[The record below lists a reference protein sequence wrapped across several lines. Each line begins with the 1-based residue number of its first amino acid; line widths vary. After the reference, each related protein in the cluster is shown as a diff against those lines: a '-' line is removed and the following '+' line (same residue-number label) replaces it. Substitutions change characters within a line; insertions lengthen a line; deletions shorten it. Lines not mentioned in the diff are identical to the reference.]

1 MFSGRN
7 SRSHSASSR
16 PEAPQSPHHNANE
29 QAQANPPL
37 DDFDIESSVGDID
50 TEEYR
55 FTQGHLLGAILLKL
69 AHDNTALARKCHMR
83 EMETNIHDLC
93 SDFQTSIQLEDN
105 ARIASA
111 IKANMEENERQLQRE
126 LNNHVL
132 HQEIEPP
139 SYFSPTPTWTS
150 PHKMADSL
158 KIFPSRNKFTG
169 SSKDSNMTIV
179 EFLSLVNTAQQQC
192 RLSESE
198 FKDAL
203 KQCTTGRAHILLL
216 EWISNGLDMSSIYHN
231 FTLHFDKRLTADE
244 ARIQINAYR
253 APRNSSFAEV
263 LSHIM
268 MLGSRISAV
277 MPDENSRKASYN
289 MEIINAL
296 IRCLPTTSSTLV
308 RNTNSQLSA
317 RLGRSCEA
325 TELSRALNVFRSAID
340 TDIKTHG
347 GEMNRGRAT
356 KPDNHGNKKRNP
368 AWGQYSS
375 YNLSST
381 ISKTFHPR
389 GNNTTRLPPVR
400 AKPTRNFQP
409 QQRPSAL
416 RLTRTNV
423 PYKRFT
429 GSGSTNFRSNNF
441 RSNNRRPPQRPR
453 SNALTG
459 CSLCGQQ
466 DHKASEGCNNMRTN
480 DGKKYKTHPSY
491 VTCSLCPGA
500 RKNTLNH
507 PPQFCPFRKG
517 GPLEHLG

>member
-50 TEEYR
+50 TDEYR

-93 SDFQTSIQLEDN
+93 SDFQTSVQLKDN
-105 ARIASA
+105 ARIACA
-111 IKANMEENERQLQRE
+111 IKVNREENERQLQRE

-169 SSKDSNMTIV
+169 SNMGNNMTIV

-216 EWISNGLDMSSIYHN
+216 EWITNGLDMSSIYHN

-244 ARIQINAYR
+244 ARMQINAYR
-253 APRNSSFAEV
+253 APKSSNLADV

-289 MEIINAL
+289 LEVINAL

-347 GEMNRGRAT
+347 DENNRGRTT

-381 ISKTFHPR
+381 INKTFHPR
-389 GNNTTRLPPVR
+389 GNNTMRLPPVR
-400 AKPTRNFQP
+400 AEPTRNLQP
-409 QQRPSAL
+409 PQRPSAL

-423 PYKRFT
+423 PNKRFN
-429 GSGSTNFRSNNF
+429 GSGSNNF
-441 RSNNRRPPQRPR
+441 RSNNTRPHTRHIQ
-453 SNALTG
+453 NVEG
-459 CSLCGQQ
+459 CCSLCGQN
-466 DHKASEGCNNMRTN
+466 DHRASEGCENIRTD
-480 DGKKYKTHPSY
+480 DGKKYKTLPSLI
-491 VTCSLCPGA
+491 TCSLCPGSW
-500 RKNTLNH
+500 KNTLSH
-507 PPQFCPFRKG
+507 PPQLCPFRQG
-517 GPLEHLG
+517 APLEHLA

>member
-1 MFSGRN
+1 MFSGRK

-16 PEAPQSPHHNANE
+16 PEEPQAPQQNAYD
-29 QAQANPPL
+29 QAQSNHPPL
-37 DDFDIESSVGDID
+37 DDFDIESSIGDVD
-50 TEEYR
+50 TDEYR

-93 SDFQTSIQLEDN
+93 SDFQTSIQLEED
-105 ARIASA
+105 ARKATA

-126 LNNHVL
+126 LNSHVL

-169 SSKDSNMTIV
+169 SHRDNNMTIV

-192 RLSESE
+192 QLSESE

-216 EWISNGLDMSSIYHN
+216 EWIATGQDMSSIYHN
-231 FTLHFDKRLTADE
+231 FTLHFDKRLTSDE

-268 MLGSRISAV
+268 MLASRICTN
-277 MPDENSRKASYN
+277 MPDEASRKATYN
-289 MEIINAL
+289 MEVINAL
-296 IRCLPTTSSTLV
+296 IRCLPATSSTMV

-325 TELSRALNVFRSAID
+325 TELSRALNTYRSAID

-347 GEMNRGRAT
+347 GEMNRGRTT
-356 KPDNHGNKKRNP
+356 KPDSREAKKRNP

-389 GNNTTRLPPVR
+389 GNNTTRLPPIR
-400 AKPTRNFQP
+400 ARPARAFQTS
-409 QQRPSAL
+409 QRPATL
-416 RLTRTNV
+416 RLSRPSG
-423 PYKRFT
+423 PYNRFPR
-429 GSGSTNFRSNNF
+429 SSSSNFRSNG
-441 RSNNRRPPQRPR
+441 RRPPQRPR
-453 SNALTG
+453 HNALTG
-459 CSLCGQQ
+459 CSLCGQP
-466 DHKASEGCNNMRTN
+466 DHKASEGCDNMRTD
-480 DGKKYKTHPSY
+480 DGKKYKTLPSY

-500 RKNTLNH
+500 RKNTLGH
-507 PPQFCPFRKG
+507 PPQYCPFRQG

>member
-50 TEEYR
+50 TDEYR

-93 SDFQTSIQLEDN
+93 SDFQTSVKLEEN
-105 ARIASA
+105 ARKASA
-111 IKANMEENERQLQRE
+111 IKANREENERQLQRE

-169 SSKDSNMTIV
+169 SKDNNMTIV
-179 EFLSLVNTAQQQC
+179 EYLSLVNTAQQQC

-216 EWISNGLDMSSIYHN
+216 EWITNGLDMSSIYHN

-244 ARIQINAYR
+244 ARMQINAYR
-253 APRNSSFAEV
+253 APKSSNLADV

-289 MEIINAL
+289 LEVINAL

-347 GEMNRGRAT
+347 DEMNRGRTT

-381 ISKTFHPR
+381 INKTFHPR
-389 GNNTTRLPPVR
+389 GNNTMRLPPVR
-400 AKPTRNFQP
+400 AGPTRNLQP
-409 QQRPSAL
+409 PQRPSAL

-423 PYKRFT
+423 PNKRFN
-429 GSGSTNFRSNNF
+429 GSGSNNF
-441 RSNNRRPPQRPR
+441 RSNNTRPHTRHIQ
-453 SNALTG
+453 NVEG
-459 CSLCGQQ
+459 CCSLCGQN
-466 DHKASEGCNNMRTN
+466 DHRASEGCENIRTD
-480 DGKKYKTHPSY
+480 DGKKYKTLPSLI
-491 VTCSLCPGA
+491 TCSLCPGSW
-500 RKNTLNH
+500 KNTLSH
-507 PPQFCPFRKG
+507 PPQLCPFRQG
-517 GPLEHLG
+517 APLEHLA